1 MIGDKDVHAVDI
13 VFNAWTAAVFYGVH
27 DAVDHDLRPE
37 GIVTGH
43 SNHAALSVF
52 AAGRDT
58 VCVFSAAFRT
68 GTVMCY
74 DDCELRER
82 LTPDLTADVGVVIH
96 NGQAAEDKGRFIIRD
111 IQNHSAASGAVDPEP
126 VA

>member
-1 MIGDKDVHAVDI
+1 MQEHQICPQVIICSVTIDVR
-13 VFNAWTAAVFYGVH
+13 
-27 DAVDHDLRPE
+27 LRQLKKR
-37 GIVTGH
+37 
-43 SNHAALSVF
+43 LSLL
-52 AAGRDT
+52 
-58 VCVFSAAFRT
+58 
-68 GTVMCY
+68 MCY